1 MKGERYTSQEKA
13 NTRRYLMEIGLASV
27 AYVLATLAA
36 GFIVRRM
43 DPEDPLRIAV
53 ALIPVLP
60 AFGMLLAVVRH
71 VLRSDELEQRIHSDG
86 AMISAVTMMIVSITY
101 GFLESYAGFP
111 PFNPIWLAMIGIL
124 AWSAGAALTKR
135 RYL

>member
-1 MKGERYTSQEKA
+1 MHGDKYTSQEKA
-13 NTRRYLMEIGLASV
+13 NARRYLWEIGLASV

-43 DPEDPLRIAV
+43 EVGDPMRIVV
-53 ALIPVLP
+53 ALVPVLP
-60 AFGMLLAVVRH
+60 AFGMLMAVVRH

-101 GFLESYAGFP
+101 GFMQSYAGFP
-111 PFNPIWLAMIGIL
+111 PMNPIWLAMLGIVS
-124 AWSAGAALTKR
+124 WSFGAALTKR